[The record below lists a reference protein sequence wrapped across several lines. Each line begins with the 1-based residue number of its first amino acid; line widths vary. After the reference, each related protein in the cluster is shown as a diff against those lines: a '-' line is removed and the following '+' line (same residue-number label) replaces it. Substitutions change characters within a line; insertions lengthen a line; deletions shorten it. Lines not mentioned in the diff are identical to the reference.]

1 MQKQIVAST
10 RQTFEQLNAVVDKG
24 FVSKVEYERR
34 RQTYITAQ
42 QEQSR
47 LAQQLNSISA
57 QLVAADADMGR
68 SQVSAETEV
77 TQVKSSVQSM
87 RQQRSRLQSEGGYV
101 IKAPI
106 SGRIT
111 AIQTGI
117 GRTVGGPVPL
127 MVIVPIGSP
136 LRAELYAPSRAIG
149 FIRKGQE
156 VRFLYDAF
164 PYQRFGSFVGKVEIV
179 SRIVIGPGELDAP
192 LKIEEPVYRV
202 TATLKDQQLRAFG
215 EVVPFQ
221 PGMTLTANI
230 VLDRRSFWDW
240 LMTPF
245 NAVAK
250 RT

>member
-1 MQKQIVAST
+1 M
-10 RQTFEQLNAVVDKG
+10 TFSLQNRTVNARLHRLG
-24 FVSKVEYERR
+24 AIHPVE
-34 RQTYITAQ
+34 
-42 QEQSR
+42 
-47 LAQQLNSISA
+47 
-57 QLVAADADMGR
+57 
-68 SQVSAETEV
+68 
-77 TQVKSSVQSM
+77 
-87 RQQRSRLQSEGGYV
+87 
-101 IKAPI
+101 API
-106 SGRIT
+106 AGRVT

-117 GRTVGGPVPL
+117 GRTVGGAVPL
-127 MVIVPIGSP
+127 MAIVPIGSP

-156 VRFLYDAF
+156 VRLLYDAF
-164 PYQRFGSFVGKVEIV
+164 PYQRFGSFVGKVDTV

-202 TATLKDQQLRAFG
+202 TATLKDQQLQAFG